1 MGTYGEWKGH
11 DLLLQEDRRPLFAEA
26 GLPRAREIRPKGTR
40 STRISVVERWFPALY
55 PFGTSKD
62 NRLIALRCM
71 LWQGQM
77 YTY

>member
-40 STRISVVERWFPALY
+40 SIRISDFRCGALVSSAVSVRH
-55 PFGTSKD
+55 FQ
-62 NRLIALRCM
+62 R
-71 LWQGQM
+71 
-77 YTY
+77 